1 MRNLSIL
8 CLLAAVLLSQ
18 PVFAAYDLLDIYEQA
33 YRQDPD
39 LASARAQAGGADA
52 RYRQARGQL
61 LPNLSGSASYSRLK
75 SIDKSDESIFDRVPA
90 GSTGGGSGTGGAGTG
105 GGTGTIFTDDSNP
118 GYQPQK
124 SLSLDLRQPLF
135 DWSAYQAKDA
145 AAARSD
151 QAEANL
157 GAAQQLLIVTTAQ
170 RYFDVLAAQ
179 EALAAAKEQQK
190 LISRQ
195 LDRAKASY
203 ESGLIPITDKLEA
216 QSQLDSTRV
225 DAIQARNQLR
235 RSRQSLSQLIG
246 RAPGELA
253 RVDGAIK
260 PVPLSQ
266 KADKWVQSGLAS
278 SPTVAAAKLGLRA
291 AQKDIRKA
299 RGGHYPT
306 LDFVAS
312 VGQTENTFNFGGALS
327 TSITERRSFGL
338 ELTVPLF
345 AGFTVNA
352 QVSEAQYASE
362 QARQDLISATRQVRL
377 DVKTAYGDLQ
387 AAGAR
392 INALNAAIKSG
403 DAAAKAAKAGL
414 ETGTRNILDV
424 LQADIDLV
432 QRKTNLKQ
440 AWYDYLNAGLRLRQ
454 AAGVLAPSDLVQVNA
469 RLTSATTGAGP

>member
-1 MRNLSIL
+1 MRRAKFI
-8 CLLAAVLLSQ
+8 CLLAVVCLPCSAW
-18 PVFAAYDLLDIYEQA
+18 AAQDLLDVYEQA

-61 LPNLSGSASYSRLK
+61 LPNLSGSASYSQLK
-75 SIDKSDESIFDRVPA
+75 SIDKSDNGLFANAP
-90 GSTGGGSGTGGAGTG
+90 GGGGTG
-105 GGTGTIFTDDSNP
+105 GGQGGNNP
-118 GYQPQK
+118 VFNQDVDPSYQPQK
-124 SLSLDLRQPLF
+124 SYSLNLRQPLF

-151 QAEANL
+151 QAQANL
-157 GAAQQLLIVTTAQ
+157 GAARQSLIVTTAQ

-225 DAIQARNQLR
+225 DAIQARNQLS
-235 RSRQSLSQLIG
+235 RSRQNLSQLIG
-246 RAPGELA
+246 RTPGKLAPVN
-253 RVDGAIK
+253 RSVK
-260 PVPLSQ
+260 PVPLSE
-266 KADKWVQSGLAS
+266 KAQEWVQAGLAN
-278 SPTVAAAKLGLRA
+278 SPAVLAAKLGVRA
-291 AQKDIRKA
+291 AQKDIRQA

-312 VGQTENTFNFGGALS
+312 IGQTESTFNLGGALS
-327 TSITERRSFGL
+327 DSITERRSFGV
-338 ELTVPLF
+338 ELTLPLF

-352 QVSEAQYASE
+352 QVSEAEYAAE
-362 QARQDLISATRQVRL
+362 QARQDLISATREVRL
-377 DVKTAYGDLQ
+377 NVKTAYDDLQ

-392 INALNAAIKSG
+392 INALNTAIKSG

-414 ETGTRNILDV
+414 QTGTRNILDV

-454 AAGVLAPSDLVQVNA
+454 AAGTLTPSDLAQVNR
-469 RLTSATTGAGP
+469 RLRKSNVDSAAGSSG

>member
-1 MRNLSIL
+1 MRSLSIL
-8 CLLAAVLLSQ
+8 CLLVGVVLAP
-18 PVFAAYDLLDIYEQA
+18 PVFAAHDLLDIYEQA
-33 YRQDPD
+33 YRQAPD

-61 LPNLSGSASYSRLK
+61 LPNISGSASYSQLE
-75 SIDKSDESIFDRVPA
+75 SIDKSHGGVFSDLA
-90 GSTGGGSGTGGAGTG
+90 GGAGGNGGGTGGA
-105 GGTGTIFTDDSNP
+105 FSQDVDPS
-118 GYQPQK
+118 YQPQK
-124 SLSLDLRQPLF
+124 SYSLDLRQPLF

-157 GAAQQLLIVTTAQ
+157 DAAQQALIVTTAQ

-195 LDRAKASY
+195 LDRAQASY

-235 RSRQSLSQLIG
+235 RSRQILSQLIG
-246 RAPGELA
+246 ARPGELA
-253 RVDGAIK
+253 RIQRPIQ
-260 PVPLSQ
+260 PVPVSK
-266 KADKWVQSGLAS
+266 KADRWVQAGLDS
-278 SPTVAAAKLGLRA
+278 SPVVVAAKLGLRA
-291 AQKDIRKA
+291 AKKDVRKA

-306 LDFVAS
+306 LGFVAS
-312 VGQTENTFNFGGALS
+312 IGQTENTFNLGGVLS
-327 TSITERRSFGL
+327 DSITERRSFGV

-345 AGFTVNA
+345 AGFSVNA
-352 QVSEAQYASE
+352 QVSEAQYAAE
-362 QARQDLISATRQVRL
+362 QARQDLISATRQIRL

-392 INALNAAIKSG
+392 IDALNAAIKSG

-414 ETGTRNILDV
+414 QTGTRNILDV

-454 AAGVLAPSDLVQVNA
+454 AAGVLTPSDLAQVNA
-469 RLTSATTGAGP
+469 RLDLPHEVAD